1 MSSFLSSVATWQ
13 CIISGCASD
22 EDHEIYDNK
31 MILIPRKIDLP
42 ECFVL
47 CHNDLTIIYIFFY

>member
-31 MILIPRKIDLP
+31 MILIPRKIDLL
-42 ECFVL
+42 ECFVSQWF
-47 CHNDLTIIYIFFY
+47 NS